1 MPQHYVV
8 LFMYLSMPALHLYR
22 ELSSMPALI
31 KITINYNTIIIQ
43 LLKLLL
49 LVLFLN
55 KSGIN
60 YNCSK
65 IAQCHHCHQY
75 LVTVQCYIFSCEG
88 LDSKVFN
95 FFNSV
100 LKDILPINKKNNG
113 IKHKSC

>member
-1 MPQHYVV
+1 M
-8 LFMYLSMPALHLYR
+8 L
-22 ELSSMPALI
+22 ALI
-31 KITINYNTIIIQ
+31 KNTINCNTIIIQ
-43 LLKLLL
+43 LLKIII
-49 LVLFLN
+49 FIIILN

-60 YNCSK
+60 YKSGK

-95 FFNSV
+95 FSNSV
-100 LKDILPINKKNNG
+100 LKNILPINKKNNG